1 MARTN
6 QRRVPPKT
14 KNNPD
19 AKPRQHEAVEK
30 EISAGG
36 VVYRKTQNGIQI
48 AFMLDSYDKWTF
60 PKGHVESKE
69 AFEEAA
75 ARETLEELGL
85 EEICFIDDLGKI
97 SIWFRDQFQKKGHLI
112 HKDIYYF
119 LFETPAHANLIPDSI
134 QHAYGAKWVSLKKAP
149 EVSDYADLIPIIRRA
164 IEKLTK
170 K

>member
-1 MARTN
+1 MALTS
-6 QRRVPPKT
+6 QRPIRPRPK
-14 KNNPD
+14 NSVN
-19 AKPRQHEAVEK
+19 AGQVKPEIAEK
-30 EISAGG
+30 EVSAGG

-69 AFEEAA
+69 ALEEAA

-85 EEICFIDDLGKI
+85 EEIRLVDDLGKI
-97 SIWFRDQFQKKGHLI
+97 SIWFRDQFQKRGRLI

-119 LFETPAHANLIPDSI
+119 LFETPANANLVPDAT
-134 QHAYGAKWVSLKKAP
+134 QHAYGAKWVTIKKAS
-149 EVSDYADLIPIIRRA
+149 EVSDYADLVPVIRRA
-164 IEKLTK
+164 TDYLRK